1 MLSSDLT
8 KMNLTAYTICKNPL
22 LCHNYPTDE
31 RAMYREEDAGEL
43 NKRCLVSSS
52 HAGLLCSNCTCSDGD
67 DDDAGSLGSAIFLKP
82 AAQDHLPD

>member
-1 MLSSDLT
+1 
-8 KMNLTAYTICKNPL
+8 MNLTAYTICKNPL

-43 NKRCLVSSS
+43 NKRSLVSSS
-52 HAGLLCSNCTCSDGD
+52 GLLYSNCSDGD